1 MNPLSRFIS
10 TETEERFFTLLDRLL
25 FAAGIVS
32 LAILIRELGWGGN
45 NGGSYWLWSAL
56 GGQIIVIFFIC
67 QAFMR
72 IFLTARPAHYILQH
86 KTHYTMVAL
95 ALITFLGSGPAM
107 QWLRSHLSPGD
118 INLALLALLAFSQ
131 IPLVGISLLTFA
143 KKSSQMSFRYF
154 NAGQIFA
161 ASFALV
167 ILAGT
172 FLLRMPN
179 ATVAPGSLAWIDAFF
194 ISTSAVC
201 VTGLATV
208 DVPSTFTFLGKT
220 IIMVLIQIGGLGIMS
235 LTYLISMLTGGGGLR
250 SRFAMQ
256 SLLDERSLGEVGQA
270 LVQIISFT
278 LALEAAGACVLFF
291 STPWEQAIPLQ
302 ERIFFSLFHSVSA
315 FCNAGFSLYSPNL
328 AQAGIADNVPF
339 LGMIMILITLGGLG
353 FPVLR
358 NLWNHAEA
366 RLHGRILEERSRI
379 LVHTKVVLWF
389 SAFLTLGGAAFF
401 WLESSGPD
409 GNPFLHSLFL
419 SVSART
425 AGFNTF
431 DLATLNLYALTI
443 LILLMFIGASPG
455 GTGGGVRTTSVFI
468 LLQDVWRVVR
478 GHESQILFQR
488 KISRQI
494 RDRALATV
502 ILSITILG
510 LSTGILRWLQPD
522 VAPMVILFECVSA
535 FGTVGLSLN
544 FTPQLEPASK
554 CVIMF
559 LMFTGRIGILLIM
572 TSLIPRAPSTPI
584 DYPRGILNV

>member
-10 TETEERFFTLLDRLL
+10 TETEERFFRLLDRLL
-25 FAAGIVS
+25 FAAGILS

-45 NGGSYWLWSAL
+45 YDGRYWPWSAL
-56 GGQIIVIFFIC
+56 GGEIIVIFFIC
-67 QAFMR
+67 QALMR
-72 IFLTARPAHYILQH
+72 VFLIARPAHYILQH
-86 KTHYTMVAL
+86 KAHYAMVGL
-95 ALITFLGSGPAM
+95 ALVTFLGSGPVM
-107 QWLRSHLSPGD
+107 HWLRGRLSSEE

-143 KKSSQMSFRYF
+143 KKSSQMSFRFF

-172 FLLRMPN
+172 LLLRMPN
-179 ATVAPGSLAWIDAFF
+179 ATAAPGSLAWVDAFF

-201 VTGLATV
+201 VTGLSTV
-208 DVPSTFTFLGKT
+208 DVPTTFTTLGK
-220 IIMVLIQIGGLGIMS
+220 IILMLLIQIGGLGIMS
-235 LTYLISMLTGGGGLR
+235 LTYLISMLSGGGGLR

-270 LVQIISFT
+270 LVQIFSFT
-278 LALEAAGACVLFF
+278 FALEAVGACVLFY
-291 STPWEQAIPLQ
+291 STPWDPSMPLL

-328 AQAGIADNVPF
+328 AHPGIANNLPF

-358 NLWNHAEA
+358 NLWNHGEA
-366 RLHGRILEERSRI
+366 RLHRRVLDERSRI
-379 LVHTKVVLWF
+379 LVHTRVVLWV
-389 SAFLTLGGAAFF
+389 SALLTLGGAAFF
-401 WLESSGPD
+401 WIEATGPAD
-409 GNPFLHSLFL
+409 NPALHSLFL
-419 SVSART
+419 SVSSRT

-431 DLATLNLYALTI
+431 DLATLNFYSVAF

-468 LLQDVWRVVR
+468 LLQDVWRVIR

-502 ILSITILG
+502 ILSIAILG
-510 LSTGILRWLQPD
+510 ITTGILRWLQPEI
-522 VAPMVILFECVSA
+522 PPLSLLFECVSA

-544 FTPQLEPASK
+544 LTPQLEPASK

-559 LMFTGRIGILLIM
+559 LMFTGRIGILLII
-572 TSLIPRAPSTPI
+572 TSLVPRAPLTHI
-584 DYPRGILNV
+584 DYPRGILNI